1 MRRFYRFLF
10 FISMASGML
19 ACAKQKEIDTL
30 SGQGSFSLSLSADP
44 REIPTKA
51 DGTAL
56 PEAKDF
62 AVWIENTKGQE
73 LKRWEKYDQM
83 PASVKFAVGTYVIR
97 AAYGDST
104 LSGFE
109 LPAFA
114 GSKRIAIAYGDQQQV
129 SLACGYSKTLVSVEP
144 KEGFQNYYK
153 DFSVEVAT
161 TTPTKPVVF
170 TKGETRTAYF
180 AKGKLTA
187 KVIVTRENDT
197 HFEATMPAVAQTLSA
212 EHYKLVLDVDKG
224 VGGIKFQVLEAQ
236 TNDVVLEE
244 TVPLEAASAG
254 VPYFVATGFALE
266 HPVITIPESYEKE
279 VRLLVKARGYIKRC
293 AVTVASA
300 HLISQGVPDYFDLA
314 GISLNAGVKNALENM
329 GFRWSDNM
337 QGSTL
342 GEVDLSALAQRLPA
356 QEKKAGEHVLHLV
369 LEDSYGRQAA
379 ELPLKFV
386 VTPPVPE
393 IKNISRVAESGDKSN
408 VEIDL
413 TATLENGRFEDLT
426 GILYQKGFEWVS
438 IPVGSDCVV
447 TPDPQNPAEAT
458 IRLKGLPADQTQFP
472 LRLVHVTPSPF
483 NTQRLS
489 EPMTAYLDAP
499 TFYTELVSH
508 TDTEAVLEV
517 KSDKAFDASRLAMM
531 VRNQGSWEA
540 DGTVTAYTDSDP
552 GTYPHKATLKVTGL
566 TPSEQ
571 YRMRG
576 VYDGRYNAVTEAIFQ
591 TDGFQFESW
600 SSTTL
605 NDVQKGGRL
614 GWKKTEWKIGAG
626 GKESSG
632 YDKENVSVTVDEPTD
647 GYWATVNKKTA
658 AAGFSPWN
666 SWYVVPST
674 LKIADGVSGN
684 AARLRSV
691 AWDNRGPAVPDAMP
705 ATYPD
710 EPQWAWSDPN
720 INRSTRADVTPPDLS
735 QCFRAAGKLFLGT
748 YSCIHDPSGGAP
760 HKGYSETGLRLRSKP
775 VALSLKYR
783 FQPYGSDKAHVKI
796 VLYNEN
802 DVVVG
807 TGEAD
812 IKDNM
817 PEWSE
822 LVVSIAYIKQ
832 LKVARMT
839 IMIASSKDDNAIQL
853 YENDRLNCV
862 ATGNVLDIDEVSLV
876 Y

>member
-10 FISMASGML
+10 FISMASGIL

-51 DGTAL
+51 DGAAL

-83 PASVKFAVGTYVIR
+83 PATVKFAVGTYVIR

-114 GSKRIAIAYGDQQQV
+114 GSKQIAIAYGDQQQV

-161 TTPTKPVVF
+161 TTPAKPVVF

-197 HFEATMPAVAQTLSA
+197 HFEATMPAVNQTLSA

-224 VGGIKFQVLEAQ
+224 IGGIKFQLLEAL
-236 TNDVVLEE
+236 TNDVVVEE
-244 TVPLEAASAG
+244 TVPLEAAAAG
-254 VPYFVATGFALE
+254 PPYFVATGFALE
-266 HPVITIPESYEKE
+266 QPVVTNPESYAKE
-279 VRLLVKARGYIKRC
+279 ARLLIKARGYIKRC
-293 AVTVASA
+293 AVTVTSA
-300 HLISQGVPDYFDLA
+300 HLISKGVPASFDLA
-314 GISLNAGVKNALENM
+314 STSLNVELKNVLESV
-329 GFRWSDNM
+329 GLRWSDNM
-337 QGSTL
+337 QGSTMA
-342 GEVDLSALAQRLPA
+342 EIDLSELIEGLPA
-356 QEKKAGEHVLHLV
+356 QEKKAGEHSLKFV
-369 LEDSYGRQAA
+369 LEDSYGRQAD
-379 ELPLKFV
+379 ELPLKIV
-386 VTPPVPE
+386 VTRPVPE
-393 IKNISRVAESGDKSN
+393 IKNITRVAESGDKSN

-413 TATLENGRFEDLT
+413 TASLEDGRFSDLT
-426 GILYQKGFEWVS
+426 GILYQKGFDWVS

-458 IRLKGLPADQTQFP
+458 IRLKGLPVNQTQFP

-483 NTQRLS
+483 NTQRIS
-489 EPMTAYLDAP
+489 DPMTAYLDAP

-508 TDTEAVLEV
+508 TDTEAILEV

-552 GTYPHKATLKVTGL
+552 GTYPHKATVRVTGL

-576 VYDGRYNAVTEAIFQ
+576 VVDNRYNAITEAIFQ
-591 TDGFQFESW
+591 TDGFGLESW

-605 NDVQKGGRL
+605 TDVLQGGQY
-614 GWKKTEWKIGAG
+614 GWKTINAVWIRDSDIKQ
-626 GKESSG
+626 
-632 YDKENVSVTVDEPTD
+632 DKVSVTVDEPAL
-647 GYWATVNKKTA
+647 WATVNKKTA
-658 AAGFSPWN
+658 VAGFSPW
-666 SWYVVPST
+666 STWYVVPST
-674 LKIADGVSGN
+674 QKITDGASGH

-691 AWDNRGPAVPDAMP
+691 VWDNRGPAVPDNIP
-705 ATYPD
+705 A
-710 EPQWAWSDPN
+710 DP
-720 INRSTRADVTPPDLS
+720 SWKFGQTVRAETFKTDVAPPDLS

-748 YSCIHDPSGGAP
+748 YSCIHNSSGAAP
-760 HKGYSETGLRLRSKP
+760 NEGYSETGLRLRSKP
-775 VALSLKYR
+775 VALSFKYR
-783 FQPYGSDKAHVKI
+783 FQAYGADLGHVKV
-796 VLYNEN
+796 VLYDEN
-802 DVVVG
+802 DTVVG
-807 TGEAD
+807 RGETD
-812 IKDNM
+812 IKNDM
-817 PEWSE
+817 PEWTQMS
-822 LVVSIAYIKQ
+822 VPIVYSNQ
-832 LKVARMT
+832 LKVARVTVMF
-839 IMIASSKDDNAIQL
+839 ASSKDEAAIQVN
-853 YENDRLNCV
+853 ENDRTGCV